1 MFYYSKSAKNRRK
14 ADRKKHS
21 LKEGSQ
27 YEDIALME
35 AIQDIVNHANTIQ
48 GITLFYCNV
57 VQLVI
62 HGVGNFESLINFSS
76 FNLMDL

>member
-1 MFYYSKSAKNRRK
+1 MICSVTTSSYKQENFNCCRVMNKSAKNRRK

-35 AIQDIVNHANTIQ
+35 AIQDIINHANIIQ
-48 GITLFYCNV
+48 

-62 HGVGNFESLINFSS
+62 YEWQETLKV
-76 FNLMDL
+76 